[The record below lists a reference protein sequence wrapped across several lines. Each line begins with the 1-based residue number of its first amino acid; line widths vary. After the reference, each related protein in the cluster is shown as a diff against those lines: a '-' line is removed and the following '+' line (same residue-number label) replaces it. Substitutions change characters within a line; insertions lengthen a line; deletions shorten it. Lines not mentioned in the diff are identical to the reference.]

1 MIRHN
6 QHLLSEQIRTA
17 QMNMAHTTK
26 TVQVKLENAQVA
38 DPGQV
43 VPGTQKPIET
53 FFVVSNLDMEADVF
67 ECCVSK
73 LRYLLSDHEKPDNEF
88 ALFTDRTSADRYLAR
103 LRLIAESVQRLQL
116 MTLEE
121 LEEFAGTP

>member
-6 QHLLSEQIRTA
+6 QHLLSEQIRIA
-17 QMNMAHTTK
+17 QTNMA
-26 TVQVKLENAQVA
+26 QNAQVA

-43 VPGTQKPIET
+43 VPGTQKPIEI
-53 FFVVSNLDMEADVF
+53 FFVVSKIDVEVEADVF
-67 ECCVSK
+67 ELSVNG
-73 LRYLLSDHEKPDNEF
+73 LRDMMSGTDFETANDQY
-88 ALFTDRTSADRYLAR
+88 AIFTDRTSADRYLAR
-103 LRLIAESVQRLQL
+103 LRLITKSEQRLQL